1 MKLSHFKKDQKTRE
15 LSSLRDKITKTASFE
30 IHERMTFNHHVMN
43 ICFAV
48 SDGFPFSPTTHIGRS
63 SAKDL
68 CQPRPHP
75 SRSHRLVPNL
85 PKVEET
91 TNLTAMWNPG
101 EMKRKTLQH
110 SRCSVVLCLLNTVGL
125 YLVFTVK
132 FVKDIY
138 EHLSNTATFGALKQ
152 CVYRFRTVFY
162 YLQQEI

>member
-1 MKLSHFKKDQKTRE
+1 
-15 LSSLRDKITKTASFE
+15 
-30 IHERMTFNHHVMN
+30 MTFNHHVMN

-68 CQPRPHP
+68 CQPLPRP

-110 SRCSVVLCLLNTVGL
+110 SRCSVVLCLLDTVGL

-132 FVKDIY
+132 PCQRYLRSPVKYGHIWGFEINVFIAFVLCFTTFNRKLKGDCKWSVSLYRYIGNIY
-138 EHLSNTATFGALKQ
+138 S
-152 CVYRFRTVFY
+152 
-162 YLQQEI
+162 

>member
-1 MKLSHFKKDQKTRE
+1 MKLSHFKKDQKTQE

-30 IHERMTFNHHVMN
+30 IHERMIFNHHVMN

-91 TNLTAMWNPG
+91 TNLALPVIAFPSRNCHTAVI
-101 EMKRKTLQH
+101 T
-110 SRCSVVLCLLNTVGL
+110 GL
-125 YLVFTVK
+125 YSVPKGPWVL
-132 FVKDIY
+132 
-138 EHLSNTATFGALKQ
+138 
-152 CVYRFRTVFY
+152 VYRFFR
-162 YLQQEI
+162 